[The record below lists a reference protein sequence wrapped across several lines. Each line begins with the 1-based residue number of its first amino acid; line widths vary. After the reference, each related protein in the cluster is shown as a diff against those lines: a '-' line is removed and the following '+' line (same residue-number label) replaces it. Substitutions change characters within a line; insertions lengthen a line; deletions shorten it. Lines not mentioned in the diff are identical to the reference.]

1 MVRGNCTLEEC
12 VKSIRFR
19 RSYASV
25 KECLN
30 DIGRKEW
37 LMIRDFIFTASN
49 TPRRVGE
56 YLKRLKTNQEFIE
69 NGRLVSLKQVKT
81 LIPSRGKRTVNV
93 FLQ

>member
-49 TPRRVGE
+49 TRRRVFE
-56 YLKRLKTNQEFIE
+56 KTQNES
-69 NGRLVSLKQVKT
+69 RVHRKWTLSVSET
-81 LIPSRGKRTVNV
+81 G
-93 FLQ
+93 